1 MCILNI
7 VSFVHFYFEADALP
21 AAAAVAAVR
30 EACYYIFFLF
40 SW

>member
-1 MCILNI
+1 LNF
-7 VSFVHFYFEADALP
+7 VLFVHFYFVADAF
-21 AAAAVAAVR
+21 AAAVAAAR